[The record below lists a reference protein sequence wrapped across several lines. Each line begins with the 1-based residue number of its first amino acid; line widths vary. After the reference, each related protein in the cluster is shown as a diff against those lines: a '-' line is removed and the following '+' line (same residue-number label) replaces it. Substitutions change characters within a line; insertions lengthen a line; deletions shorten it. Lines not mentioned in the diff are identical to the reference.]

1 MGWAKDD
8 RERRRHDKSGRDQRE
23 PFERDRDR
31 ILYSSAFRRLAGI
44 TQVVRSGEADVF
56 HTRLQHTLKVAQVGR
71 RIAQICERTQPELC
85 RVLGVD
91 AEVVEAACLA
101 HDLGHPPFGHVAE
114 HLLNEMVQHAEDQDG
129 FEGNA
134 QSFRILT
141 RLAVRYESPGLD
153 LTRATLA
160 ACLKYPWLREPDT
173 EGRNKKWG
181 AYSPDSDDF
190 QFARELLPGT
200 ARSAEAELMDWADD
214 IAYSVHDIED
224 FHRCG
229 AIPWHR
235 IFPKD
240 RNPRRHTS
248 DGKPTELGDRA
259 EVLVLR
265 ARDAWYDAPTDAE
278 GRLRG
283 AVRRLEEFISGGWSI
298 VIDEPYE
305 GTRDQREALRSLTS
319 ALISRYI
326 QALKLRDVADR
337 QDESPVTIS
346 DQHVE
351 EVKIL
356 KQITREYII
365 SNPALVAQQ
374 NGQKRIVQSLFVML
388 MNDSS
393 MGPPQYL
400 PTRLRYLWDDG
411 ISIARFAADCIASL
425 TEAEAVGLHG
435 RLHGLASGS
444 VLDPIVR

>member
-1 MGWAKDD
+1 LGWAKDD

-85 RVLGVD
+85 RVLGV
-91 AEVVEAACLA
+91 
-101 HDLGHPPFGHVAE
+101 
-114 HLLNEMVQHAEDQDG
+114 
-129 FEGNA
+129 GNA

-173 EGRNKKWG
+173 DGRNKKWG

-346 DQHVE
+346 DQHVD

-393 MGPPQYL
+393 KGPPQYL